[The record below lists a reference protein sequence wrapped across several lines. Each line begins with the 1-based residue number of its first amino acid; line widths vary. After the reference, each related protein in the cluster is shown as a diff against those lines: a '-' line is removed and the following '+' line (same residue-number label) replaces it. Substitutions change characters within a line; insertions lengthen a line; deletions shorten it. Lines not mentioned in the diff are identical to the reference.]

1 MTTAPL
7 PRVRLQNDELIR
19 HDGDYVLY
27 WMTSSRRMRWN
38 FALQHARDRARR
50 LGVPLLVL
58 EALRIG
64 HRWSSERVHSFVL
77 DGMADNARACD
88 KAGVSYYPYVE
99 SVDGDGRGLLK
110 ELATRAAL
118 IVTDYF
124 PGYFLARMLEA
135 AAGQVDVRM
144 EVVDS
149 NGVVPLWL
157 PDRVYPTAHAFRQ
170 YLQRT
175 LRDHLAVVPES
186 NPLRSYNCGAA
197 SVPEYVLARWP
208 MTSRRVL
215 NPGRELRLRFP
226 CDVAPAPL
234 RGGSEAGG
242 ELLEEFLGD
251 RLGRYADD
259 RNGPELAATTELSP
273 YLHFGHVSAHE
284 LVSRVLRGEG
294 WHISRLAASVAGHRQ
309 GWWGVSEPAEALLDQ
324 VITWRDMGYVFA
336 TQRPDDHDS
345 YEALPSWA
353 KKTLAEHAQ
362 DPREHLYDLDA
373 FDAGSTHDPLWNA
386 AQQQLR
392 VEGRI
397 HNYLRMLWGKK
408 ILEWSPSPQD
418 AFEVMVEL
426 NNRYALDG
434 RDPNSYTG
442 ILWVL
447 GGFDRAWGPERDV
460 FGKVRYMSSANT
472 ARKVDVDDYIA
483 SYS

>member
-1 MTTAPL
+1 
-7 PRVRLQNDELIR
+7 
-19 HDGDYVLY
+19 
-27 WMTSSRRMRWN
+27 
-38 FALQHARDRARR
+38 
-50 LGVPLLVL
+50 
-58 EALRIG
+58 
-64 HRWSSERVHSFVL
+64 
-77 DGMADNARACD
+77 
-88 KAGVSYYPYVE
+88 
-99 SVDGDGRGLLK
+99 
-110 ELATRAAL
+110 
-118 IVTDYF
+118 
-124 PGYFLARMLEA
+124 
-135 AAGQVDVRM
+135 
-144 EVVDS
+144 
-149 NGVVPLWL
+149 
-157 PDRVYPTAHAFRQ
+157 
-170 YLQRT
+170 
-175 LRDHLAVVPES
+175 
-186 NPLRSYNCGAA
+186 
-197 SVPEYVLARWP
+197 
-208 MTSRRVL
+208 
-215 NPGRELRLRFP
+215 
-226 CDVAPAPL
+226 
-234 RGGSEAGG
+234 
-242 ELLEEFLGD
+242 
-251 RLGRYADD
+251 
-259 RNGPELAATTELSP
+259 
-273 YLHFGHVSAHE
+273 
-284 LVSRVLRGEG
+284 
-294 WHISRLAASVAGHRQ
+294 
-309 GWWGVSEPAEALLDQ
+309 
-324 VITWRDMGYVFA
+324 MGYVFA